1 MTETL
6 MADIGKE
13 LITVRMVSESN
24 AVTYKLNVGIP
35 SAGNAKLPY
44 LKLNDTDLQPQASL
58 TPSAG
63 LNIRGFAVPTAI
75 AESKYFTLTTSE
87 GSVNDGFIEY
97 MDSSQ
102 HKLMIL
108 YSGKGLKSSPRVDAW
123 FASKGSV
130 NWPGSVRFARFNYT
144 YIALYSPSRKKILA
158 EVYHGEDNPTNT
170 GFCTMEKVFD
180 TFDDLGST
188 GFPYKSVYDPAEHVV
203 TTEYEF
209 KRYPEGVGLV
219 AKMNDFGISPG
230 AKMMLSGELFQ
241 SKELVA
247 AGQTAR
253 VNLRWY
259 KGTTLKDSLSVDVP
273 SNEVDKWYKIKDT
286 YSIAPLDADG
296 FTIVAARY
304 PRNDATVAKSGI
316 RNVVFS
322 EVAREDSISSPASIG
337 VNGIKV
343 NNIIEGTTGNLL
355 MQLPDTE
362 MYPNNSVPV
371 VNLKELELEY

>member
-1 MTETL
+1 MAETL

-24 AVTYKLNVGIP
+24 SNTYKLNVGVP
-35 SAGNAKLPY
+35 NEGNSKLPY
-44 LKLNDTDLQPQASL
+44 LKLNDVDLQSQVSVVQ
-58 TPSAG
+58 SG
-63 LNIRGFAVPTAI
+63 GINIRGFNVPDTI
-75 AESKYFTLTTSE
+75 AEVKNFTLTTSG
-87 GSVNDGFIEY
+87 GSINTGFIQY
-97 MDSSQ
+97 MDSVT
-102 HKLMIL
+102 HKLVVL
-108 YSGKGLKSSPRVDAW
+108 YSGKGLKSSPDVDAW

-130 NWPGSVRFARFNYT
+130 NWPGSVLCDRFNYT

-158 EVYHGEDNPTNT
+158 EVYNGEDKPTNT
-170 GFCTMEKVFD
+170 GFCTLEKVFD

-188 GFPYKSVYDPAEHVV
+188 GFPYKAVYDPAEHVV

-209 KRYPEGVGLV
+209 KRYPEGAGLV
-219 AKMNDFGISPG
+219 AKMNDYGISPG

-259 KGTTLKDSLSVDVP
+259 KGTALKDSMSVDVP
-273 SNEVDKWYKIKDT
+273 SNEVDKWYKIKDA